1 MLHQKI
7 ELHSEL
13 PPDEAAEVFRN
24 TLKKTASG
32 FHGKEEEEEFI
43 FDYKGKEL
51 NAFRPEIRM
60 KLLPDADGTLFW
72 ADMKLPKLMLW
83 FMVFWTV
90 LPVIIALWG
99 KNWLVLL
106 MIPVFWIIAVINFR
120 IGVKRAKTALMA
132 ETEAVE
138 IVG

>member
-13 PPDEAAEVFRN
+13 PPDEAADVFRN
-24 TLKKTASG
+24 TLKDPASG
-32 FHGKEEEEEFI
+32 FHGKEEGEEFI
-43 FDYKGKEL
+43 FDYKGKGL

-72 ADMKLPKLMLW
+72 VDMKLPKLMLW
-83 FMVFWTV
+83 FMMFWTV

-99 KNWLVLL
+99 KNWLALL
-106 MIPVFWIIAVINFR
+106 MIPVFWIIAVAAFR
-120 IGVKRAKTALMA
+120 TGVKGARSALLA